1 MLEDFRKFI
10 SRGSVINLAIGV
22 IMGAAFTSI
31 VNSLVEDM
39 IMPLIGVLMGG
50 IDFETLAFQ
59 VGDASINY
67 GLFIQSVINFLLI
80 SLVIFFTMRAVVA
93 LDKDLGRDDEPE
105 VEEVPEIP
113 EEIKLLTEIRD
124 LLSENSPT
132 IGSD

>member
-31 VNSLVEDM
+31 VNSLVEDI

-132 IGSD
+132 IGSA

>member
-31 VNSLVEDM
+31 VNSLVEDI

-93 LDKDLGRDDEPE
+93 LDKDLSRDDEPE

-113 EEIKLLTEIRD
+113 KEIKLLTEIRD

>member
-93 LDKDLGRDDEPE
+93 LDKDIGRDDEPE

>member
-31 VNSLVEDM
+31 VNSLVEDI

>member
-93 LDKDLGRDDEPE
+93 LDKEFGGDDEPE
-105 VEEVPEIP
+105 AEEPESVEGVKIDFDAQTRPSGDDE
-113 EEIKLLTEIRD
+113 KA
-124 LLSENSPT
+124 
-132 IGSD
+132 

>member
-93 LDKDLGRDDEPE
+93 LDKDLGRVDEPE

>member
-93 LDKDLGRDDEPE
+93 LDMELGGDDVPE
-105 VEEVPEIP
+105 AEKVPEIP

-124 LLSENSPT
+124 LLSENPPT

>member
-93 LDKDLGRDDEPE
+93 LDKELGGDDEPE
-105 VEEVPEIP
+105 TEKVPEIP
-113 EEIKLLTEIRD
+113 GEIKLLTEIRD
-124 LLSENSPT
+124 LLSENPPI

>member
-113 EEIKLLTEIRD
+113 KEIKLLTEIRD

>member
-39 IMPLIGVLMGG
+39 IMPIIGVLMGG

-93 LDKDLGRDDEPE
+93 LDTELGGDDEPE
-105 VEEVPEIP
+105 AEKVPEIP

-124 LLSENSPT
+124 LLSENPPT
-132 IGSD
+132 IGAD

>member
-22 IMGAAFTSI
+22 IMGVAFTSI

-80 SLVIFFTMRAVVA
+80 SLVIFFTIRAVVA
-93 LDKDLGRDDEPE
+93 LDKELGGDDEPE
-105 VEEVPEIP
+105 AEKVPEIP
-113 EEIKLLTEIRD
+113 EEIKLLSEICD
-124 LLSENSPT
+124 LLSENPPT

>member
-10 SRGSVINLAIGV
+10 SRGSVINLAIAV

-39 IMPLIGVLMGG
+39 IMPIIGVLMGG

-93 LDKDLGRDDEPE
+93 LDKETGEDDVPE
-105 VEEVPEIP
+105 AEKVPEIP

-124 LLSENSPT
+124 LLSENPPT
-132 IGSD
+132 IGID

>member
-93 LDKDLGRDDEPE
+93 FDKELGGADEPE
-105 VEEVPEIP
+105 AEEVPEIP
-113 EEIKLLTEIRD
+113 GEIKLLTEIRD
-124 LLSENSPT
+124 LLSENPPT

>member
-39 IMPLIGVLMGG
+39 IMPIIGVLMGG

-93 LDKDLGRDDEPE
+93 LDKELGGDDVPE
-105 VEEVPEIP
+105 AEEVPEIP

-124 LLSENSPT
+124 LLSENPPT